1 MATSSATTET
11 KSKFGVPTGTGTSGI
26 LMPKLK
32 YRFRVSF
39 LNNFGGSTNTV
50 SLTQNVQSVVRPKI
64 NYEEVIID
72 SYNSRTYLQGKHSWD
87 PISVTI
93 RDDIQNKVA
102 KLVGAQVQRQLNHFQ
117 QTTPAAGSDYK
128 FDMQIEVLDG
138 VNAGASEVWFLEGCF
153 LTQSDYSDTDYSS
166 NEQVTITMMI
176 RYDNATHFQGDN
188 DVNGR
193 VEAGNPFPDDNT
205 LADNTNILV

>member
-1 MATSSATTET
+1 MATSGATTET
-11 KSKFGVPTGTGTSGI
+11 RSKFGVPTGTGASGI

-39 LNNFGGSTNTV
+39 LNNFGGSVNTV
-50 SLTQNVQSVVRPKI
+50 ALTQNVQSVVRPKI

-72 SYNSRTYLQGKHSWD
+72 SYNSRSYLQGKHTWD

-93 RDDIQNKVA
+93 RDDIQNKVT

-166 NEQVTITMMI
+166 NEQVTVTMMI

-188 DVNGR
+188 DINGR

-205 LADNTNILV
+205 LAEDDGTLV

>member
-1 MATSSATTET
+1 
-11 KSKFGVPTGTGTSGI
+11 
-26 LMPKLK
+26 
-32 YRFRVSF
+32 
-39 LNNFGGSTNTV
+39 
-50 SLTQNVQSVVRPKI
+50 
-64 NYEEVIID
+64 
-72 SYNSRTYLQGKHSWD
+72 
-87 PISVTI
+87 
-93 RDDIQNKVA
+93 
-102 KLVGAQVQRQLNHFQ
+102 
-117 QTTPAAGSDYK
+117 
-128 FDMQIEVLDG
+128 MQIEVLDG